1 MTKVVNTEDNVV
13 DIKDYGLFSS
23 GVASTKKLNE
33 ALGKMQTIVTNSK
46 KVLEDAEMFL
56 GPMATSAD
64 EGLKE
69 LFNRLETMVSNF
81 SEVESYLIN
90 ASETYQSSDKNAAEV
105 LKLNKNTGKVE
116 RVISSCMYDYM
127 TPVSSVTIPSDID
140 QSGYLVTCYGPGG
153 WHLGGEEAATKI
165 ASGTKQDKVHDKW
178 VEAGAKYKDGIAA
191 LEIDGVDHYLVA
203 TSPTYGTVGDK
214 INVKFENGESIPCVI
229 ADAKSTRDSNYTKY
243 GHQKSNGVNV
253 LEFEVDR
260 NKYRSSGNPTTEK
273 WGLEWDSSSKVQT
286 VDNFGTM
293 I

>member
-127 TPVSSVTIPSDID
+127 TPVS
-140 QSGYLVTCYGPGG
+140 
-153 WHLGGEEAATKI
+153 
-165 ASGTKQDKVHDKW
+165 
-178 VEAGAKYKDGIAA
+178 
-191 LEIDGVDHYLVA
+191 
-203 TSPTYGTVGDK
+203 
-214 INVKFENGESIPCVI
+214 
-229 ADAKSTRDSNYTKY
+229 
-243 GHQKSNGVNV
+243 
-253 LEFEVDR
+253 
-260 NKYRSSGNPTTEK
+260 
-273 WGLEWDSSSKVQT
+273 
-286 VDNFGTM
+286 
-293 I
+293 